1 MSRIMKQTNVSWI
14 GEIPVNWTTV
24 RLKNIIVN
32 ISSGHTPLSSN
43 EKYYCDIEDGMPWVT
58 IGDMSDKEYVYN
70 SSKHITN
77 LAVLECN
84 LNVYE
89 PGTILYAMYASVGE
103 VSELMVNAT
112 LNQAIL
118 GIVFDNELVNRN
130 YVKYALK
137 AYKPFVKSESNG
149 TTQFNL
155 NLQKTINLVIPYCSL
170 MQQNKIVDAIR
181 KKETKISTLIANE
194 EKQIEKLKAY
204 KQALISEVVTKGLD
218 PNVPMKDSGVEW
230 IGKINCNY
238 SLYKLKYLLSEPLLY
253 GANVIGLKNGDF
265 RFIRITD
272 ISLDNKLKSNNDN
285 QYLNA
290 IDAEPFILKDGD
302 VLFARSGATCGKSF
316 VYYDNY
322 GPSCFAGYLIRA
334 RFKRNLVI
342 PKYVGYFSMSSI
354 YDLWKNQIFIQ
365 STIQNISAN
374 KYAYLDMVV
383 PSIEEQHEIVIYLD
397 KKVTL
402 LDKMIK
408 CHLNKIEKLKAYRQA
423 MIYEYVTG
431 KRKVY

>member
-1 MSRIMKQTNVSWI
+1 MNRTMKETNVPWI
-14 GEIPVNWTTV
+14 GKIPKDWQICRFKDIAVSKKEIVGEKAEDCV
-24 RLKNIIVN
+24 RLALTLNGVIKRGKDDDKGLQPSDFYSYQILNVGDFIFKMIDLQNVSTSRVGLSPFTGIVSPAYVRFVPN
-32 ISSGHTPLSSN
+32 NGIN
-43 EKYYCDIEDGMPWVT
+43 QDFYYFYL
-58 IGDMSDKEYVYN
+58 MSLYYQKVYN
-70 SSKHITN
+70 NIAGDGVRS
-77 LAVLECN
+77 A
-84 LNVYE
+84 LN
-89 PGTILYAMYASVGE
+89 ARD
-103 VSELMVNAT
+103 
-112 LNQAIL
+112 L
-118 GIVFDNELVNRN
+118 GLI
-130 YVKYALK
+130 AC
-137 AYKPFVKSESNG
+137 P
-149 TTQFNL
+149 
-155 NLQKTINLVIPYCSL
+155 IPPKEE
-170 MQQNKIVDAIR
+170 QIKIVKAI
-181 KKETKISTLIANE
+181 KEKEEKINALIANE
-194 EKQIEKLKAY
+194 EEQIEKLKAY
-204 KQALISEVVTKGLD
+204 KQALISEVVTKGLN
-218 PNVPMKDSGVEW
+218 PNVPMKDSGVDW

-253 GANVIGLKNGDF
+253 GANAIGLKNGDF

-354 YDLWKNQIFIQ
+354 YDFWKNQIFIQ
-365 STIQNISAN
+365 ATIQNISAN

-383 PSIEEQHEIVIYLD
+383 PSIEEQHKIVTYLD

-402 LDKMIK
+402 LDKVIK
-408 CHLNKIEKLKAYRQA
+408 CHLNKIEKLKAYRQS
-423 MIYEYVTG
+423 MIYEYATG
-431 KRKVY
+431 KRKAY

>member
-1 MSRIMKQTNVSWI
+1 MNRTMKETNVPWI
-14 GEIPVNWTTV
+14 GKIPKDWQICRFKDIAVSKKEIVGEKAEDCV
-24 RLKNIIVN
+24 RLALTLNGVIKRGKDDDKGLQPSDFYSYQILNVGDFIFKMIDLQNVSTSRVGLSPFTGIVSPAYVRFVPN
-32 ISSGHTPLSSN
+32 NGIN
-43 EKYYCDIEDGMPWVT
+43 QDFYYFYL
-58 IGDMSDKEYVYN
+58 MSLYYQKVYN
-70 SSKHITN
+70 NIAGDGVRS
-77 LAVLECN
+77 A
-84 LNVYE
+84 LN
-89 PGTILYAMYASVGE
+89 ARD
-103 VSELMVNAT
+103 
-112 LNQAIL
+112 L
-118 GIVFDNELVNRN
+118 GLI
-130 YVKYALK
+130 AC
-137 AYKPFVKSESNG
+137 P
-149 TTQFNL
+149 
-155 NLQKTINLVIPYCSL
+155 IPPKEE
-170 MQQNKIVDAIR
+170 QIKIVKAI
-181 KKETKISTLIANE
+181 KEKEEKINALIANE
-194 EKQIEKLKAY
+194 EEQIEKLKAY
-204 KQALISEVVTKGLD
+204 KQALISEVVTKGLI
-218 PNVPMKDSGVEW
+218 PNVPMKDSGVDW

-253 GANVIGLKNGDF
+253 GANAIGLKNGDF

-354 YDLWKNQIFIQ
+354 YDFWKNQIFIQ
-365 STIQNISAN
+365 ATIQNISAN

-383 PSIEEQHEIVIYLD
+383 PSIEEQHKIVTYLD

-402 LDKMIK
+402 LDKVIK
-408 CHLNKIEKLKAYRQA
+408 CHLNKIEKLKAYRQS

-431 KRKVY
+431 RRKDY